1 MVTINVIEK
10 NKNNIVK
17 DLKPYEME
25 AYIKYLINVLYESFI
40 EHDKERCLKVKS
52 LIEET
57 TKIFEKEGYSNSIAK
72 ELEFRLA
79 KANSFLIQTLEDKHE
94 IEVELTKVIVENNYY
109 NDISKVI
116 HDNHILKS
124 LLDSYEKTPT
134 KELASAIKDVIHLV
148 ESNLIDI
155 NFLLEEKEFTENNIY
170 TEEVEILK
178 EYYSSVVDLIKKINM
193 L

>member
-72 ELEFRLA
+72 ELEFRLV

-94 IEVELTKVIVENNYY
+94 IEIGLTKVIVENNYY

-116 HDNHILKS
+116 HDYTILKS

-134 KELASAIKDVIHLV
+134 RVLAKII
-148 ESNLIDI
+148 
-155 NFLLEEKEFTENNIY
+155 FR
-170 TEEVEILK
+170 LK
-178 EYYSSVVDLIKKINM
+178 FSKY
-193 L
+193 